1 MDYGGMR
8 EKKKKKKVKS
18 GNVTSGKGYLLI

>member
-1 MDYGGMR
+1 MDYGGR
-8 EKKKKKKVKS
+8 IGKKRKEKVKS